1 MSDCGLQELAR
12 CQGWGKANSDVLSKS
27 RVGGALGNAWP
38 LNVSVAILKDW
49 VRLPLHG
56 ALP

>member
-12 CQGWGKANSDVLSKS
+12 CQGWGKANFDVLSKS

-49 VRLPLHG
+49 VR
-56 ALP
+56 